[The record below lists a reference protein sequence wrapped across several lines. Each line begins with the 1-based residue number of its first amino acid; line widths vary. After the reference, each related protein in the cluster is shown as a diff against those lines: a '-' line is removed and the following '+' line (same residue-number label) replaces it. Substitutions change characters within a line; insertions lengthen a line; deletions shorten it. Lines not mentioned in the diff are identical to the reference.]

1 MSPSSYICTSN
12 PTHFRGRSTFL
23 AIYGGGS
30 WHSSPWKS
38 HFPCPGHLETI
49 INRKNTFFYI
59 DIDIQKKIQLT
70 KKSKNIFDRK
80 KKSTKKS
87 DEFFFR
93 FFPRQKWDFRKIDC
107 FRWFFGIFQKSN
119 EKNFEQ
125 KIDRRKKYFLGGAEF
140 FWGYQYRCK
149 KYVLSIYDVSR
160 ALRAL
165 YPLQIGRYII
175 FSCQKTVKSTKSV
188 QIIGCWLAG
197 ISALLHC
204 GVAGSISLKYAP

>member
-12 PTHFRGRSTFL
+12 PTHFRGRSTFR

-87 DEFFFR
+87 DEKCFD
-93 FFPRQKWDFRKIDC
+93 FFPVKNEIFGKSIVFDGFLGFFKNRTKKISKKKSIAEKNI
-107 FRWFFGIFQKSN
+107 FFGS
-119 EKNFEQ
+119 
-125 KIDRRKKYFLGGAEF
+125 
-140 FWGYQYRCK
+140 
-149 KYVLSIYDVSR
+149 
-160 ALRAL
+160 
-165 YPLQIGRYII
+165 
-175 FSCQKTVKSTKSV
+175 
-188 QIIGCWLAG
+188 
-197 ISALLHC
+197 
-204 GVAGSISLKYAP
+204 